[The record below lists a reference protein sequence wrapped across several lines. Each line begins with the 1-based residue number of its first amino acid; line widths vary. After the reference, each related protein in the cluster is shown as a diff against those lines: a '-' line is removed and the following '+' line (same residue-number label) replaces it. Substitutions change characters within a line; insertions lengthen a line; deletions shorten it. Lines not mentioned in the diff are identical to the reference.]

1 MKKAIIAMFAVVAF
15 AGSAFAAA
23 QDSYEYKG
31 GSFGKVAFNHKTHMK
46 LGCTKCHEAMPPKK
60 IAVNKDYAHTKGCT
74 NCHKDMKKGPTGC
87 KDCHKK

>member
-31 GSFGKVAFNHKTHMK
+31 GSQGKVAFPHKAHMK
-46 LGCTKCHEAMPPKK
+46 LGCTKCHEGNSKK
-60 IAVNKDYAHTKGCT
+60 IAMNKSVGHDKLCWK
-74 NCHKDMKKGPTGC
+74 CHKEMKKGPAKCGE
-87 KDCHKK
+87 CHKK